1 MNKTSPLSDL
11 LPVGDLS
18 RGVSQKL
25 TKEQRDLQRIERM
38 TLAAFELYTEHGYQ
52 NTTIEALCTQAN
64 VSTRDFYKLIK
75 TRESLLARVYVRV
88 FEHVET
94 CIAIALENAEGLSN
108 MERVR
113 TAVDAWVH
121 AYTNDYRYARLS
133 YIEVVGVSD
142 ALEKLRREAHQR
154 FSALIRQEFAN
165 QSRDLDQVMHGKLPL
180 AIVGACNELV
190 VDWLSQSPRPSPD
203 ELAAEVK
210 EMYTIIFA
218 GLDASAAKK

>member
-1 MNKTSPLSDL
+1 MNKTSPLTDL

-18 RGVSQKL
+18 RGVGQKL

-38 TLAAFELYTEHGYQ
+38 TLAAFELFTEHGYQ

-94 CIAIALENAEGLSN
+94 CIAIALENAEGLSSSA
-108 MERVR
+108 RVD

-121 AYTNDYRYARLS
+121 AYTNDHRYARLS
-133 YIEVVGVSD
+133 YIEIIGVSD
-142 ALEKLRREAHQR
+142 ALEKLRHEAHQR
-154 FSALIRQEFAN
+154 FSALIHKELAN
-165 QSRDLDQVMHGKLPL
+165 QSRDPSQIMNGKLPL
-180 AIVGACNELV
+180 AIVGACNELILN
-190 VDWLSQSPRPSPD
+190 WLSQSPRPNPES
-203 ELAAEVK
+203 LADEVK
-210 EMYTIIFA
+210 EMYRIILA
-218 GLDASAAKK
+218 GLDATGPK